1 MQVWI
6 GTSGY
11 SYPAWKGSFY
21 PEDLPNKEMLSFYGR
36 RLGAV
41 EINNTFYRM
50 PRESVLENWA
60 EAVPDGFRFALKA
73 SRRITHFKRLQN
85 AEEETEY
92 LVQTAAVMADRAGVI
107 LYQLPPNFRRDD
119 DRLARFVDQL
129 PNPGTSAFEFRHAS
143 WFDEGV
149 FDILRS
155 RNSALCLAETD
166 DGDDA
171 PLVET
176 ANWTYV
182 RLRRSAY
189 STEELEGWAARLRAS
204 GWDRVYAFFKH
215 EDAGVGPA
223 LAGQFTEMMAEMM
236 SDATETTDVTEDTDA

>member
-1 MQVWI
+1 MQVWV

-11 SYPAWKGSFY
+11 SYPAWKGTFY
-21 PEDLPNKEMLSFYGR
+21 PEDLPGKEMLSFYGR
-36 RLGAV
+36 RLRAV

-50 PRESVLENWA
+50 PREHVLESWA
-60 EAVPDGFRFALKA
+60 GAVPDGFRFALKA
-73 SRRITHFKRLQN
+73 SRRITHFKRLHN

-107 LYQLPPNFRRDD
+107 LYQLPPSFKRDD

-143 WFDEGV
+143 WFDESV
-149 FDILRS
+149 FDILRA

-166 DGDDA
+166 EGEDA
-171 PLVET
+171 PVVET
-176 ANWTYV
+176 ADWSYL

-189 STEELEGWAARLRAS
+189 STAELEAWAARLRAS
-204 GWDRVYAFFKH
+204 SWDRVYAFFKH

-223 LAGQFTEMMAEMM
+223 LAGQFTEMMDEETAGG
-236 SDATETTDVTEDTDA
+236 TEA

>member
-1 MQVWI
+1 MQVWT

-21 PEDLPNKEMLSFYGR
+21 PEDLPNKEMLSFYGS
-36 RLGAV
+36 RLRAV

-50 PRESVLENWA
+50 PRENVLEAWA

-73 SRRITHFKRLQN
+73 SRRITHFKRLRD

-92 LVQTAAVMADRAGVI
+92 LVQTAAALADRAGVI
-107 LYQLPPNFRRDD
+107 LYQLPPNFKRDD
-119 DRLARFVDQL
+119 ERLARFVAQL

-149 FDILRS
+149 FDILRD

-166 DGDDA
+166 DLEDA
-171 PLVET
+171 PFVET
-176 ANWTYV
+176 ADWAYL

-189 STEELEGWAARLRAS
+189 STNELETWAARLRDS
-204 GWDRVYAFFKH
+204 GWTRAYAFFKH

-223 LAGQFTEMMAEMM
+223 LAGEFSEMVAEMIE
-236 SDATETTDVTEDTDA
+236 A

>member
-1 MQVWI
+1 MQVWT

-21 PEDLPNKEMLSFYGR
+21 PEDLPNREMLSFYGS

-50 PRESVLENWA
+50 PRESVLEAWA

-73 SRRITHFKRLQN
+73 SRRITHFKRLRD
-85 AEEETEY
+85 ADEETEY
-92 LVQTAAVMADRAGVI
+92 LVQTTAALADRAGVI
-107 LYQLPPNFRRDD
+107 LYQLPPNFKRDD
-119 DRLARFVDQL
+119 QRLARFVDQL

-149 FDILRS
+149 FDILRD
-155 RNSALCLAETD
+155 RNCALCLAETD
-166 DGDDA
+166 DLEDA

-176 ANWTYV
+176 ADWTYL

-189 STEELEGWAARLRAS
+189 STDELETWAARLRDS
-204 GWDRVYAFFKH
+204 GWTRAYAFFKH

-223 LAGQFTEMMAEMM
+223 LAGQFSAMVTEMIEA
-236 SDATETTDVTEDTDA
+236 

>member
-1 MQVWI
+1 MQVWT

-21 PEDLPNKEMLSFYGR
+21 PEDLPARKMLSFYGG
-36 RLGAV
+36 RLRAV

-50 PRESVLENWA
+50 PRESVLEGWA

-73 SRRITHFKRLQN
+73 SRRITHFKRLRD

-92 LVQTAAVMADRAGVI
+92 LVQTATALADRAGVI
-107 LYQLPPNFRRDD
+107 LYQLPPNFKRDD
-119 DRLARFVDQL
+119 ERLASFVAQL

-149 FDILRS
+149 FDILRD
-155 RNSALCLAETD
+155 RNCALCLAETD
-166 DGDDA
+166 DLDDA
-171 PLVET
+171 PVVET
-176 ANWTYV
+176 ADWTYL

-189 STEELEGWAARLRAS
+189 SADELETWAARLRDS
-204 GWDRVYAFFKH
+204 GWTRAYVFFKH

-223 LAGQFTEMMAEMM
+223 LAARFSEMMGNAV
-236 SDATETTDVTEDTDA
+236 TDEPGAHA